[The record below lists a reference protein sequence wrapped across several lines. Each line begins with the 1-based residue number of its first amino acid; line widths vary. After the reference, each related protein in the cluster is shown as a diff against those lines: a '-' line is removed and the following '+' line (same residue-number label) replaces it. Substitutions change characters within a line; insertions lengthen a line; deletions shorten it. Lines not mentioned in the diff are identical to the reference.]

1 MKISHIMLLVLIL
14 GLFFAPFVMAAP
26 SCSMTCRTIGNITTC
41 DQVCTDPNDYKN
53 NTDINNRWK
62 ELNKELDSE

>member
-1 MKISHIMLLVLIL
+1 MKILHVMLLVLIL

-53 NTDINNRWK
+53 EPYTPNERWK
-62 ELNKELDSE
+62 ELNNE